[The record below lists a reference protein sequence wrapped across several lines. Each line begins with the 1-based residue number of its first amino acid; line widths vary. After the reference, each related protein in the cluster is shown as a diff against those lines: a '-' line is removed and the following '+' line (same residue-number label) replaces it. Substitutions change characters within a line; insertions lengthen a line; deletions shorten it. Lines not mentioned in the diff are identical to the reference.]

1 MYALEKR
8 VLYYVTKHEGEDVLT
23 KGIKDNFA
31 CVANMC
37 FGEISDNIRPHAWR
51 YKCPQ
56 ELTRSN

>member
-37 FGEISDNIRPHAWR
+37 FGEKKSDNIRPQAWR
-51 YKCPQ
+51 
-56 ELTRSN
+56 